1 MRALAWLNLVYPPLV
16 IAALAALAASA
27 DGPLLAPAL
36 LSDASALQGGLGVFR
51 QFANAIVPV
60 ALLVAAHVSAYRA
73 MRTRNEAAR
82 RRARAWCLAAVL
94 LVVAFGIQAAALG
107 AFDRL
112 ATPQLA
118 ACIGGLAALVAVCAL
133 DLVSFRRPW
142 TAGELAPTPGFEPGT
157 R

>member
-36 LSDASALQGGLGVFR
+36 LSDTAALEGGLGVFR

-60 ALLVAAHVSAYRA
+60 VLLVAAHVSAYRA
-73 MRTRNEAAR
+73 ARTRDDAAR
-82 RRARAWCLAAVL
+82 RRARTWCLAAVV
-94 LVVAFGIQAAALG
+94 LVAAFGIQAAAMG

-112 ATPQLA
+112 AAPQLA
-118 ACIGGLAALVAVCAL
+118 ACIGGLAAMVAVCAL